1 MMQRKKLRKRLM
13 LERKMNGLA
22 QNQANL
28 NQLMTGLNKSLS
40 LSQSVMELQEIP
52 TDLKISIIAKCI
64 LLKLK
69 TQTLLP

>member
-1 MMQRKKLRKRLM
+1 MQRKKLKKRLM

-28 NQLMTGLNKSLS
+28 NQLMTGLSKSLS
-40 LSQSVMELQEIP
+40 LSQSVMELQETQ
-52 TDLKISIIAKCI
+52 TDLKISTIAKCI

>member
-1 MMQRKKLRKRLM
+1 MQRKKLRKRLM

-28 NQLMTGLNKSLS
+28 NQLMTGLSKSLS

>member
-1 MMQRKKLRKRLM
+1 MQRKKLRKRLM

-22 QNQANL
+22 QNQANS
-28 NQLMTGLNKSLS
+28 NQLMTGLSKSLS

-52 TDLKISIIAKCI
+52 TDLKISIFAKCI

>member
-1 MMQRKKLRKRLM
+1 MQRKKLRKRLM

-28 NQLMTGLNKSLS
+28 NQLMTGLSKSLS
-40 LSQSVMELQEIP
+40 LSQSVMELQE
-52 TDLKISIIAKCI
+52 TQMDLKISIIAKCI

>member
-1 MMQRKKLRKRLM
+1 MQRKKLRKRLM

-28 NQLMTGLNKSLS
+28 NQQMIGLSKSLS
-40 LSQSVMELQEIP
+40 LSQSVMELQETP
-52 TDLKISIIAKCI
+52 MDLKISIIAKCI